1 MKLILYTSQLKS
13 VGGVSSQNVG
23 VGGKGPLNVDVGGL
37 DDVNPKNFDMGPF
50 HYIVIPYMHFFFFPD
65 THLFVI
71 LMFISYANCGGAKII
86 YRS

>member
-50 HYIVIPYMHFFFFPD
+50 HYIVIPYVHFICKLWRGQNYIQ
-65 THLFVI
+65 TLT
-71 LMFISYANCGGAKII
+71 LTNLL
-86 YRS
+86 